1 MIGNINTGGDFRGL
15 VNYLLDPSKTPKI
28 IDTNLA
34 GGDRN
39 TMTWELDTCANQRPS
54 TKKPVKHISV
64 GFAPDDGQLDRET
77 IEEIAIAIINGL
89 GYDNNQYLVVRHGR
103 VDPKHDRV
111 HEHDHFHLLINAIN
125 FEGKRVVDG
134 YDKKKLENILRQQEI
149 EHSLT
154 IVASSEQREYKASTT
169 GQTKRM
175 MREVEEYKVGSTT
188 ERPTVPHAIK
198 IQSGIDLASRD
209 RPSLSVFLARLQ
221 RLEIDSKLRVEEG
234 KITGISYR
242 LQDFKIRG
250 CKLHQASFS
259 QLLEHRVNYDFQKDM
274 FAVNK
279 VNQNEIIGLKPELEV
294 SWSQVDIKNYVP
306 NQIKHLLERVFDEQE
321 IQVANNFAVPEDNRK
336 NREFEVEF

>member
-15 VNYLLDPSKTPKI
+15 VNYLLDPSKTPQI

>member
-1 MIGNINTGGDFRGL
+1 VIGNINTGGDFRGL

>member
-15 VNYLLDPSKTPKI
+15 VNYLLDPSKTPQI
-28 IDTNLA
+28 INTNLA

-39 TMTWELDTCANQRPS
+39 TMTWELDTCAKQRPS

-64 GFAPDDGQLDRET
+64 GFAPDDGELDRET
-77 IEEIAIAIINGL
+77 IEKIALAIVNGL

-103 VDPKHDRV
+103 VNPKHDRV

-154 IVASSEQREYKASTT
+154 IVASSEQLEYKASTT

-198 IQSGIDLASRD
+198 IQLGIDLASRD

-259 QLLEHRVNYDFQKDM
+259 QLLEHRVNYDFQKDI